1 MHKFESFLAPVME
14 SFVAFRQASGRWN
27 DSDSLNIR
35 LFDRHCA
42 TMLPRATELTQE
54 MVDGW
59 CRRRE
64 TELLSNSHRG
74 RIYVIFH
81 FVNYLKARNLT
92 GINAPSIPVKMPR
105 TYIPHAFT
113 EEELENFFKACDS
126 LPGVPRKRDV
136 LLRKIAVPVFFRLLY
151 SSGIRTNEAR
161 LLRVSDVNLDNGVL
175 DIRYSKGH
183 SQHFIVLHD
192 TMLVLMRR
200 YDSAMRMLY
209 PEREYFFSSSRG
221 SYYTQQWIVVNFRQ
235 LWYKH
240 NTAHAVAYELRH
252 NYAIEN
258 INRWVGEGLDFLDKL
273 LYLSRS
279 MGHSDLESTKYYYSL
294 VPALNGILSR
304 LTGDNFNNTVPNP
317 SWVKKSVY
325 DIDMEESDHEEV

>member
-1 MHKFESFLAPVME
+1 MNKFESFLAPVIE
-14 SFVAFRQASGRWN
+14 PFVAYRKASGRWN
-27 DSDSLNIR
+27 DTDNLNIR

-42 TMLPRATELTQE
+42 VLFPGAMELTQE
-54 MVDGW
+54 MVDSW
-59 CRRRE
+59 CRRRD

-81 FVNYLKARNLT
+81 FVNYLRERNLT
-92 GINAPSIPVKMPR
+92 EINAPSIPVKMPR

-126 LPGVPRKRDV
+126 LPTMPRRRDV
-136 LLRKIAVPVFFRLLY
+136 LLRRITIPVFFRLLY

-161 LLRVSDVNLDNGVL
+161 LIRVGDVNLDNGIL
-175 DIRYSKGH
+175 NIRYSKGH

-192 TMLVLMRR
+192 SMLALMRR
-200 YDSAMRMLY
+200 YDSAVRMLY
-209 PEREYFFSSSRG
+209 PEREYFFSSAKG
-221 SYYTQQWIVVNFRQ
+221 SHYTQQWVVVNFRQ

-240 NTAHAVAYELRH
+240 NTVHAVAYQLRH

-258 INRWVGEGLDFLDKL
+258 INQWVGEGFDFLDKL

-294 VPALNGILSR
+294 VPALNSILSR
-304 LTGDNFNNTVPNP
+304 LTGNNFNNTVPDLN
-317 SWVKKSVY
+317 WVKKSIY
-325 DIDMEESDHEEV
+325 DIDMEENDHEEV